1 MKKFKERYFYFITV
15 GFWASVSSTIMCITK
30 GYSIEQYEKQVR
42 SAIFLIFHVLGLSI
56 TFIIFSCF
64 IGFITMFYLDLW
76 RK

>member
-1 MKKFKERYFYFITV
+1 MKKFKERYFYFITA
-15 GFWASVSSTIMCITK
+15 GFWASVSSTIICIIN

-56 TFIIFSCF
+56 TFIIVACF
-64 IGFITMFYLDLW
+64 VGFITMSYLDLW